1 MFVHAHAVHPQWD
14 MALGLVVAQ
23 LRAHMVL
30 PKHRLQHGPTPALGL
45 VYITDRLA
53 GEAPALVAG
62 LREAF
67 PNVAHWAGTTGVGIL
82 ATEVEYWDEPALAVM
97 LCDVP
102 AHAVRTF
109 HGRAPLPS
117 QHADAAVHTALV
129 HADGATPD
137 LDGLIGELADRTAQ
151 RVVFGGLL
159 SSRDQAL
166 QWAVS
171 GADAQAVWESG
182 LSGVGFGAQ
191 VALTARVTQGC
202 TPVGPAHE
210 VTAVHGNVVLSLD
223 NRPALRVLLQDLGLD
238 MSEPARLMPVLRNTL
253 VGLESAAYEGATASN
268 AQERAQVLLARRVG
282 QFGAQTRVRH
292 VIGLDVNNRGVA
304 IGDHALVGDTLHF
317 CRRDASAAR
326 ADLMR
331 VCAELRDEAEDPD
344 AGGGG
349 LRGAVYVSCAGRG
362 GPHFGAPHAEMKIV
376 RHALGDV
383 PVVGFFAGGEIG
395 YRHLYGYTGVLLA
408 FR

>member
-53 GEAPALVAG
+53 SEAPALVAG

-223 NRPALRVLLQDLGLD
+223 NRPALRVLLQDLGLE

-408 FR
+408 FQ

>member
-53 GEAPALVAG
+53 SEAPALVAG

-223 NRPALRVLLQDLGLD
+223 NRPALRVLLQDLGLE

-253 VGLESAAYEGATASN
+253 VGLESAAYEGAPASN

-408 FR
+408 FQ

>member
-223 NRPALRVLLQDLGLD
+223 NGPALRVLLQDLGLE
-238 MSEPARLMPVLRNTL
+238 MSEPARLMPGLRNTL

-268 AQERAQVLLARRVG
+268 AQERAQVLRARRVG

-408 FR
+408 FQ

>member
-1 MFVHAHAVHPQWD
+1 MFVHAHAGHPKWD
-14 MALGLVVAQ
+14 MALALVVAQ
-23 LRAHMVL
+23 LRAQLVL
-30 PKHRLQHGPTPALGL
+30 PTHRLQHGPTPTLGL
-45 VYITDRLA
+45 VYLSDRLA
-53 GEAPALVAG
+53 SDAPALVAG

-67 PNVAHWAGTTGVGIL
+67 PNVGHWAGTTGVGIL

-97 LCDVP
+97 LCDLPPTGVQ
-102 AHAVRTF
+102 TF
-109 HGRAPLPS
+109 HGRAPLPPVGG
-117 QHADAAVHTALV
+117 DATVCTALV

-137 LDGLIGELADRTAQ
+137 LDGLIAELADRTAQ

-171 GADAQAVWESG
+171 GNDDQAVWESG
-182 LSGVGFGAQ
+182 LTGVGFGQ
-191 VALTARVTQGC
+191 DVALTARVTQGC

-223 NRPALRVLLQDLGLD
+223 NRPALRVLLEDLGLD
-238 MSEPARLMPVLRNTL
+238 LNQSAQTMAALRQTL
-253 VGLESAAYEGATASN
+253 VGLESARDEGQATASPM
-268 AQERAQVLLARRVG
+268 ERAQGLLARRAG

-292 VIGLDVNNRGVA
+292 VVGLDMANRGVA
-304 IGDHALVGDTLHF
+304 IGDHAWVGDTLHF
-317 CRRDASAAR
+317 CRRDAAAAR

-331 VCAELRDEAEDPD
+331 VCAEVRDEVEDPD
-344 AGGGG
+344 GPHGQV
-349 LRGAVYVSCAGRG
+349 RGAVYISCAGRG
-362 GPHFGAPHAEMKIV
+362 GPHFGAAHAEMKIV

-408 FR
+408 FH